1 MDIKEYISSGI
12 IEAYVMGLA
21 SEEEVSILECVRK
34 NNAEVEQ
41 AILEAQQTLED
52 FATVH
57 AMPPPS
63 GLKTAIWDK
72 ISAQESTDS
81 DNENIVP
88 FISQAEENKLSVEQ
102 KSEDDPK
109 IKNLDNVQPS
119 RTMSRIAVAASL
131 ISVCSLLGNLYLHN
145 KSKENESQL
154 AKVAAENNVTQQALA
169 NLQDKWKMIHDPQM
183 KTITLA
189 GVENHPGLKA
199 LVFWDSNS
207 KNVYLSMENMPAAP
221 EGMQYQLWA
230 IVDGKPVDAGVFPQ
244 DKTLDV
250 NMMSTI
256 PSAQAFAI
264 TLEKQGGSPTP
275 TMSQMY
281 VMGNI

>member
-41 AILEAQQTLED
+41 AILEAQQTLEE

-57 AMPPPS
+57 AMPPPA

-81 DNENIVP
+81 DNEKIVP
-88 FISQAEENKLSVEQ
+88 FISQAEENPQPVEQ
-102 KSEDDPK
+102 KSEEDPR
-109 IKNLDNVQPS
+109 IKNLDRVQSS

-154 AKVAAENNVTQQALA
+154 AKVAAENNVNQQALA
-169 NLQDKWKMIHDPQM
+169 SLQDKWKMVYDPHM

-189 GVENHPGLKA
+189 GVENHPDLKA
-199 LVFWDSNS
+199 LVFWDSKS

-244 DKTLDV
+244 DKAADV